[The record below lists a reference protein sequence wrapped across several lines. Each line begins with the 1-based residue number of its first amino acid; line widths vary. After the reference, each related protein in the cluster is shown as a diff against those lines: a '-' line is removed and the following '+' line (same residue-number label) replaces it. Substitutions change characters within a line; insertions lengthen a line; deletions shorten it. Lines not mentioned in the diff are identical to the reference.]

1 MNGTITREDQLKNRR
16 FCFTLIEL
24 LVVIAIIATLA
35 AMLLP
40 ALNKAREKG
49 RAIACVNI
57 MKQLGQAAIFYVN
70 SFNGIWLH
78 QSEETDPQERTNWN
92 NSIAFAQGLGLSPA
106 VSEKVPTVMAD
117 SSCLA
122 KFCCPSQESKAAGIF
137 YRSYSGVN
145 GYEKNNSSAPYYN
158 YIAVHRVVNPSRKY
172 WLIEGCAWQVRCWSN
187 VTITRYQMYL
197 ADSGFRYDE
206 TAAYRHSLKMNYLCY
221 DGHVGAYRGSETTPK
236 WSPWLVYKK

>member
-1 MNGTITREDQLKNRR
+1 MNGTTPRKSGGKRR
-16 FCFTLIEL
+16 SPNFTLIEL
-24 LVVIAIIATLA
+24 LIVIAIIAILA
-35 AMLLP
+35 ALLLP

-57 MKQLGQAAIFYVN
+57 MKQLGQAAIFYVDN
-70 SFNGIWLH
+70 FNGFWMH
-78 QSEETDPQERTNWN
+78 KSENVTAWN
-92 NSIAFAQGLGLSPA
+92 DSVAFAQALGQSPEISA
-106 VSEKVPTVMAD
+106 EYPNKIAN

-145 GYEKNNSSAPYYN
+145 GYEKNNASAPYYN

-172 WLIEGCAWQVRCWSN
+172 WLIEGCAWQVRCWSD
-187 VTITRYQMYL
+187 VTITKYQKYL
-197 ADSGFRYDE
+197 TGSGFSYDE

-221 DGHVGAYRGSETTPK
+221 DGHVGAYRGSVTAPK